1 MKILKAERNK
11 RRIHSKWEGALEN
24 RKRETTVFQANT
36 DFKKNIFN
44 RLEFLYNRPIDL
56 RKWGRKDEET

>member
-1 MKILKAERNK
+1 MGG
-11 RRIHSKWEGALEN
+11 SLEN

-36 DFKKNIFN
+36 DFKKDIFN